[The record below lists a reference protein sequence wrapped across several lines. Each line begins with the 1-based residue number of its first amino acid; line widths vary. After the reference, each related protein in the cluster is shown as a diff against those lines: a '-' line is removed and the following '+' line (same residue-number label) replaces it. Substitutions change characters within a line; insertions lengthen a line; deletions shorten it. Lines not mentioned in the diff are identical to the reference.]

1 MGSWGWRDA
10 NPLPLPAPPLPQ
22 LSGHLAAA
30 GATRCRPRAASRH
43 AGARARTRP
52 QPTRSGQRCLPAPG
66 TGRAAEDLQGHHRHG
81 SSQSGGVSPSGLR
94 GTPLSSPA
102 RWPPRCCQ
110 RLRRLLRP
118 AGMPAPSPSRPL
130 QEPGVPISAPTCQGG
145 LPSCGS
151 VPSITQG
158 GWRGV
163 TREDQALPAQGPGG
177 AGTLLCSWAGSVSS
191 HCKSFVAGPVI

>member
-30 GATRCRPRAASRH
+30 GAMHCRPRAASRH

-66 TGRAAEDLQGHHRHG
+66 TGRAAENLQGHHRHS

-94 GTPLSSPA
+94 GTPPSSPA
-102 RWPPRCCQ
+102 PWPPRCCQ

-130 QEPGVPISAPTCQGG
+130 QEPGVPISAPPG

-158 GWRGV
+158 AGEESLGRIRPSLPRDRG
-163 TREDQALPAQGPGG
+163 GPGRCSA
-177 AGTLLCSWAGSVSS
+177 AGQGV
-191 HCKSFVAGPVI
+191 